1 MDTEQIIR
9 QFLDAFWQDRCWQIE
24 QTVLGAQI
32 TPRHPGETLYQS
44 GLAINLRDMAR
55 AATGDMPRNEVTVS
69 EVRDV
74 CQQLA
79 EWLFAAPG
87 TAYTYHIP
95 DDFADSDI
103 GALWWQA
110 LLWCE
115 GDELVTIAEAARL
128 AGVSEQAISQRIQ
141 RGSLRGYTD
150 PNAPERQGR
159 KRVRRSDVMRRE
171 PDDPAGRGNGG
182 GERV

>member
-9 QFLDAFWQDRCWQIE
+9 DFLDNFWQDRCWQIE
-24 QTVLGAQI
+24 QTVLGATI

-55 AATGDMPRNEVTVS
+55 AAVGDMPRNEMTVS

-79 EWLFAAPG
+79 EYLFAAPG
-87 TAYTYHIP
+87 TSYTYHIP
-95 DDFADSDI
+95 DEFSETPI
-103 GALWWQA
+103 GALWWRA

-115 GDELVTIAEAARL
+115 GDELITIAEAARL
-128 AGVSEQAISQRIQ
+128 AGVTEAAIGQSKRI
-141 RGSLRGYTD
+141 RKFVD
-150 PNAPERQGR
+150 PTAPARQGR
-159 KRVRRSDVMRRE
+159 RLVRRTAWKPRHDKA
-171 PDDPAGRGNGG
+171 PAAR
-182 GERV
+182 

>member
-9 QFLDAFWQDRCWQIE
+9 QFLDAFWRDRCWQIE

-32 TPRHPGETLYQS
+32 APRHPGETLYQS

-55 AATGDMPRNEVTVS
+55 AAVGDMERNEVTVS

-74 CQQLA
+74 CQQLG
-79 EWLFAAPG
+79 ELLFAAPG
-87 TAYTYHIP
+87 TSYTYHIP
-95 DDFADSDI
+95 EDFADSAI
-103 GALWWQA
+103 GALWWRA

-141 RGSLRGYTD
+141 RGTLRAYTD
-150 PNAPERQGR
+150 PTAPERQGR
-159 KRVRRSDVMRRE
+159 RLVRRSDVARE
-171 PDDPAGRGNGG
+171 K
-182 GERV
+182 